1 MEHVLTCYSVTRL
14 SSAALLST
22 SGRVFKYRRVL
33 ILGRKMSEC
42 KSDQGVNINFLV
54 KLKKSATENFQ
65 LLTEAYG
72 EDCVSRARM
81 LNGTN
86 GFRKAE
92 KASFEVQG
100 HVYCFL

>member
-1 MEHVLTCYSVTRL
+1 
-14 SSAALLST
+14 
-22 SGRVFKYRRVL
+22 
-33 ILGRKMSEC
+33 MSEC

-86 GFRKAE
+86 GFRKTE